1 MIYFLIY
8 LLLEVFITINLGG
21 TIGIVATFIEI
32 VFTFLLG
39 LFYIMNFKYSMV
51 ETLSQVLK
59 QRITKEQFIGKNLTS
74 FLGAVLLILPGFLSD
89 ILGILLQF
97 SIVSSFIVK
106 IFFKNINFYNNKKR
120 NNNDNIIDVE
130 IKDNNSNN

>member
-74 FLGAVLLILPGFLSD
+74 FFPAISPSRGLKSA
-89 ILGILLQF
+89 GIRLTI
-97 SIVSSFIVK
+97 SRMAI
-106 IFFKNINFYNNKKR
+106 
-120 NNNDNIIDVE
+120 
-130 IKDNNSNN
+130 